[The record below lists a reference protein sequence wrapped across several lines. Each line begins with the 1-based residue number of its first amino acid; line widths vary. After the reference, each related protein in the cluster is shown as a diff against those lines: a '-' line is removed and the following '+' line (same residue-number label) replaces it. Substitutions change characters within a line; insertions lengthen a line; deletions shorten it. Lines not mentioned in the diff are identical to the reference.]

1 MLCAFIPDPPL
12 TVTTTNSNELVT
24 IDWSEP
30 VNNGSPIIAY
40 RIFIRESDE
49 ATFTEETVQCV
60 GSDVSVISNRQCSV
74 TLALLQQ
81 APYSLV
87 KDDLVYVKVIS
98 VNVYGD
104 SIQSTEGNGAVIQL
118 VPDAPVSM
126 TNVPEVTDA
135 SNIKFTWS
143 DGVSN
148 GGTSVID
155 YKVLYALEG

>member
-1 MLCAFIPDPPL
+1 VFTVESRNSYGYSTVSDEITMLCAFIPDPPL
-12 TVTTTNSNELVT
+12 TATTTNSNELVT

-87 KDDLVYVKVIS
+87 KDDSVYVKIIS

-104 SIQSTEGNGAVIQL
+104 SIQSTEGNGAVI
-118 VPDAPVSM
+118 
-126 TNVPEVTDA
+126 
-135 SNIKFTWS
+135 
-143 DGVSN
+143 
-148 GGTSVID
+148 
-155 YKVLYALEG
+155 

>member
-1 MLCAFIPDPPL
+1 VTGLTFGVIYDFKVESRNSHGYSDLSDPVSLLCAFIPDPPL

-30 VNNGSPIIAY
+30 VNNGSPITAY

-87 KDDLVYVKVIS
+87 KDD
-98 VNVYGD
+98 
-104 SIQSTEGNGAVIQL
+104 
-118 VPDAPVSM
+118 
-126 TNVPEVTDA
+126 
-135 SNIKFTWS
+135 
-143 DGVSN
+143 
-148 GGTSVID
+148 
-155 YKVLYALEG
+155 